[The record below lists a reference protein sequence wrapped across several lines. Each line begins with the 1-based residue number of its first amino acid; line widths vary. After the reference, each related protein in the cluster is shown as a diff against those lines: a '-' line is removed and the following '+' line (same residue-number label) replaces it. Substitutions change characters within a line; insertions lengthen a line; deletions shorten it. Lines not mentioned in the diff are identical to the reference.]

1 MQIRTADILF
11 LYKEENQCFIVDIAL
26 PGDTRMAE
34 KEKEKIEKYQDL
46 KTKIT
51 RLWNTKAYVVP
62 VVVGAVGMISK
73 ILQTTPGN
81 Y

>member
-1 MQIRTADILF
+1 MQSRTPDILF
-11 LYKEENQCFIVDIAL
+11 LYKEENRCFIVDIAL
-26 PGDTRMAE
+26 PGDTRIAE
-34 KEKEKIEKYQDL
+34 KEKEKIEKYKDL

-62 VVVGAVGMISK
+62 VVVGAVGMIPK

-81 Y
+81 N